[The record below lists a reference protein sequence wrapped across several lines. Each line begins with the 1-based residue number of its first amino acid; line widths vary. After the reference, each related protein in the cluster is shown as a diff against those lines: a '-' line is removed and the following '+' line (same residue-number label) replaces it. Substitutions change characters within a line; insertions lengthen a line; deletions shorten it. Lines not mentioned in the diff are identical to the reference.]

1 MHLDYCSIISKERG
15 IEVLE
20 YIEKFVSFNAYS
32 VSILLDT
39 GSHINLQSSAHR
51 YLNDSLESVINLKK
65 LNDVRY
71 INKFLEKSN
80 EALASGGLFIGNVE
94 VLRSR
99 KKRIFKKYP
108 RPLNTIFYFF
118 DFIVKRVFPK
128 FTPTKKLY
136 YFITQG
142 RNRVISE
149 MEVYGRLY
157 SCGFEL
163 VESKEIGGRLWFVG
177 KKKNRPAFNT
187 KATYGPLIRL
197 ERYGKNHKLIE
208 VYKLRTMYPFS
219 EYLQPYISDKYG
231 LQKGGKFKDDP
242 RVTRVGKFFRKY
254 WIDELPMIVNLCKG
268 ELKIFGVR
276 PLSRHY
282 LNLYPEHL
290 KELRSKAKPGLIP
303 PFYADLPSTFEEI
316 TNSEETYLLAYLRQP
331 IYTDLKYFFKA
342 LYNIVIK
349 RKRSK

>member
-1 MHLDYCSIISKERG
+1 
-15 IEVLE
+15 
-20 YIEKFVSFNAYS
+20 
-32 VSILLDT
+32 
-39 GSHINLQSSAHR
+39 
-51 YLNDSLESVINLKK
+51 
-65 LNDVRY
+65 
-71 INKFLEKSN
+71 
-80 EALASGGLFIGNVE
+80 
-94 VLRSR
+94 
-99 KKRIFKKYP
+99 
-108 RPLNTIFYFF
+108 
-118 DFIVKRVFPK
+118 
-128 FTPTKKLY
+128 
-136 YFITQG
+136 
-142 RNRVISE
+142 
-149 MEVYGRLY
+149 
-157 SCGFEL
+157 
-163 VESKEIGGRLWFVG
+163 
-177 KKKNRPAFNT
+177 
-187 KATYGPLIRL
+187 
-197 ERYGKNHKLIE
+197 
-208 VYKLRTMYPFS
+208 MYPFS

-331 IYTDLKYFFKA
+331 IYADLKYFFKA
-342 LYNIVIK
+342 LFNIVIK